1 MPLAALSSALN
12 NHRNKNIIWINIL
25 SSIKPALTTKM
36 DSRRGAKRK
45 KDTAPE
51 VNDFHRLGKEM
62 QNRCGSSIGAFSTED
77 RRFREFF
84 GLGANVALVLWNQ
97 LVFYDALP
105 EGGTIMHLLWAL
117 HFMKVYPTQDNGSAV
132 AGGSQG
138 AIDRKTWNKHFWP
151 FVEAI
156 AYLEQFVVS
165 STSCIM

>member
-1 MPLAALSSALN
+1 MN
-12 NHRNKNIIWINIL
+12 
-25 SSIKPALTTKM
+25 
-36 DSRRGAKRK
+36 
-45 KDTAPE
+45 
-51 VNDFHRLGKEM
+51 
-62 QNRCGSSIGAFSTED
+62 
-77 RRFREFF
+77 FF

-138 AIDRKTWNKHFWP
+138 AIDRKTWNKYFWL

-165 STSCIM
+165 STSFIM